1 MNYPF
6 YFDPKNTSNLFG
18 LKENFDFLSK
28 LYSNNKLPKVLM
40 LSGNRGV
47 GKSTLINHFLFSVFD
62 SKNYDNVRYRLINA
76 SPFLNQFKNN
86 FFSNIIYISGSDFK
100 SVKIDDIR
108 NLKTKISKTSILNKD
123 RFVVLDDVEIFN
135 KNSLNALLKLIEEP
149 TNNSYFILINNKSVP
164 LLETIKSRA
173 LEVKV
178 ILSENQRLEIIDN
191 LISFF
196 KLELKLE
203 PKNSQLSPGN
213 FLKFN
218 YLCNEYDISLENDFI
233 DNLSLLLSLYKKNKD
248 ILFIIFAYFI
258 AEYHFNNLISNN
270 SLNKEKIFEIKS
282 YVFESLNNFLL
293 YNLNQSVLINAI
305 SKKLN
310 HE

>member
-1 MNYPF
+1 M
-6 YFDPKNTSNLFG
+6 
-18 LKENFDFLSK
+18 
-28 LYSNNKLPKVLM
+28 
-40 LSGNRGV
+40 
-47 GKSTLINHFLFSVFD
+47 
-62 SKNYDNVRYRLINA
+62 
-76 SPFLNQFKNN
+76 
-86 FFSNIIYISGSDFK
+86 
-100 SVKIDDIR
+100 
-108 NLKTKISKTSILNKD
+108 
-123 RFVVLDDVEIFN
+123 
-135 KNSLNALLKLIEEP
+135 
-149 TNNSYFILINNKSVP
+149 
-164 LLETIKSRA
+164 
-173 LEVKV
+173 
-178 ILSENQRLEIIDN
+178 SENQRLEIIDN

-233 DNLSLLLSLYKKNKD
+233 DNLSLILSLYKKNKD
-248 ILFIIFAYFI
+248 ILFINFAYFI